1 MELPGA
7 SAPEYLHITE
17 VIDGQDLADDHV
29 IDELDPH
36 IFKQL
41 EIFVNDLQRQAKPR
55 DAVYHHTPA
64 PVERLEYRHL
74 ITEGGQTSR
83 GGEARGARPDDGQI
97 DRAFEGVKAEL
108 GSLDFLV
115 HAVAFAKREDLAGGF
130 VETSRD
136 GHALALDI
144 SAYSLT
150 ALAQRAAPLMTE
162 GGSIVAL
169 TYLGAER
176 VIPRYNVMG
185 VAKAALEAS
194 VRYLAYDLGEK
205 NIRVNGLSA
214 GPVQTLAAR
223 GIAGFTEMMKGVE
236 SRSPMRRNVR
246 IEEVAD
252 AAAFLLSPLSSGVTG
267 ETLYVDCGY
276 NIVGM

>member
-1 MELPGA
+1 MLLEGKKGLVVGVANKRSIAWAIAQAAHREGA
-7 SAPEYLHITE
+7 K
-17 VIDGQDLADDHV
+17 LAYTYQGERLKDAVAQLAHS
-29 IDELDPH
+29 LDPQSPL
-36 IFKQL
+36 FDCD
-41 EIFVNDLQRQAKPR
+41 VTNDK
-55 DAVYHHTPA
+55 
-64 PVERLEYRHL
+64 
-74 ITEGGQTSR
+74 
-83 GGEARGARPDDGQI
+83 QI
-97 DRAFEGVKAEL
+97 DQAFEGIRSAF

-136 GHALALDI
+136 GHALAMDV
-144 SAYSLT
+144 SSYSLT
-150 ALAQRAAPLMTE
+150 ALAQRAVPLMTQ
-162 GGSIVAL
+162 GGAIVAL
-169 TYLGAER
+169 TYLGAQR

-223 GIAGFTEMMKGVE
+223 GIAGFTDMMKVVE
-236 SRSPMRRNVR
+236 SRAPLRRNVR
-246 IEEVAD
+246 IEEVAN

-267 ETLYVDCGY
+267 EVLYVDCGY